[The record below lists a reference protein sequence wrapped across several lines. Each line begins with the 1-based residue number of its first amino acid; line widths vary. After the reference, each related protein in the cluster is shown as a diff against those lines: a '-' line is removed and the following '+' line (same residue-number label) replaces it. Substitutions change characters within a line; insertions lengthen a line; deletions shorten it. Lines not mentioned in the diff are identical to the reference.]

1 MRGLADVQAVLFD
14 LDGTLVDTLPDI
26 AWCLN
31 HVLARHRLPGLP
43 VDRVRALVGGGVA
56 AMIEQ
61 VAAEQGGADVGRLH
75 AEYSACY
82 RQHLVRLSRPYAG
95 VVPLLEAVTARGLP
109 MAVVTNKAHALA
121 VEVVEHLLSTSVFG
135 AMLGHQ
141 PGLRLKPSPDAALQA
156 AERLGV
162 APARCLFVG
171 DTAIDLLTAQAAG
184 MPAVAAGWGYGAPAV
199 LRAHRPQLYCE
210 TPHQL
215 QAALCPAAVS
225 TPASPPTELTG
236 SL

>member
-1 MRGLADVQAVLFD
+1 MTQLNEVHAVLFD

-31 HVLARHRLPGLP
+31 QVLEQHRLPELP
-43 VDRVRALVGGGVA
+43 MDRVRAMVGGGVA

-61 VAAEQGGADVGRLH
+61 VAQGRADAARLH
-75 AEYSACY
+75 TDYSACY
-82 RQHLVRLSRPYAG
+82 RQNLVRLSRPYTG
-95 VVPLLEAVTARGLP
+95 IGPLLEALAARGLP

-121 VEVVEHLLSTSVFG
+121 VELVAHLLPADAFAVV
-135 AMLGHQ
+135 LGHQ
-141 PGLRLKPSPDAALQA
+141 PGQRLKPAPEIALRA

-162 APARCLFVG
+162 APAHCLFVG

-184 MPAVAAGWGYGAPAV
+184 MPVAAVGWGYGEAT
-199 LRAHRPQLYCE
+199 LLHAHGPQLYCE
-210 TPHQL
+210 HPHQL
-215 QAALCPAAVS
+215 LAALRPATV
-225 TPASPPTELTG
+225 TPPASQPVERTG